1 MIYGNKFL
9 NEGFFDKFKKKKKEV
24 KKQEPKKTKRIEF
37 TSEEEKSIYE
47 TLKQI
52 VKEYNSNSDNK
63 NEINDTLK
71 ERGIDDEKFTKFVCN
86 KLTYFNYV
94 GELAYEV
101 CENTQD
107 VRMAACV
114 IIGDMAEEL
123 QKRLRKKG
131 MKVSCDGGDGDEGCV
146 YISNDKT
153 E

>member
-1 MIYGNKFL
+1 MIYGNRFL
-9 NEGFFDKFKKKKKEV
+9 NEGFLDKFKKKKKEI
-24 KKQEPKKTKRIEF
+24 KKQEPKKTKRIDF
-37 TSEEEKSIYE
+37 TSEEEKLIYE

-131 MKVSCDGGDGDEGCV
+131 MKVSCDSGDGDEGCF